1 MRRRYTV
8 VLALFAVALA
18 ALFGLVAYQVARR
31 ALETELDQRLIWI
44 AGGAVEVGLL
54 PGLITQ
60 LEPGDEDDLAFT
72 GTSASL
78 RGLSEFVDAAWVFDA
93 ETLRSYVTS
102 EAWPIGSRLRFLE
115 PYQGEIRD
123 AIENGRGSTTRLFPG
138 GEGPGSEGRSYKYA
152 FAPLVG
158 DTTGAVLAIQ
168 APAEFVQPLA
178 RLRNLLLAGG
188 VLALLLAVGL
198 ANVLSANVVGPL
210 EGLSRAAL
218 RIQRGRLDKKVEL
231 DRVDEVGRL
240 AEAMERMRVGILER
254 DEQLRLMLAQ
264 VAHEIRNPLGGL
276 ELFATAASDAE
287 TPEERERLMRRIREE
302 VNSLNRI
309 INDFLGYARPTPVDL
324 EPTDLRIAVEA
335 AAHLALSNDGTH
347 VEVMLPDEPLT
358 ARADRDQIKRLVLNL
373 MRNAAEVSS
382 RVVVS
387 GEMLRG
393 EVVIRVAD
401 DGPGVPAE
409 MRSRIFE
416 PFMTDKEQG
425 AGLGLAIVR
434 KVADAHGGRVE
445 VGEAKESGLGRG
457 AEFRVYL
464 PGFEDFG
471 TAAYGGAASRGSP
484 S

>member
-1 MRRRYTV
+1 MNMRRRYTV

-18 ALFGLVAYQVARR
+18 ALFGLVAYQVAKG
-31 ALETELDQRLIWI
+31 ALERELDQRLIWI
-44 AGGAVEVGLL
+44 AGGAAQVGLL
-54 PGLITQ
+54 PDLIRQ
-60 LEPGDEDDLAFT
+60 LGPGDEESLGFT
-72 GTSASL
+72 GNRASL
-78 RGLSEFVDAAWVFDA
+78 VGLTEFVDAAWVFDA
-93 ETLRSYVTS
+93 DDLTAYVTS
-102 EAWPIGSRLRFLE
+102 EEPVIGTTLRIFE
-115 PYQGEIRD
+115 PYRAEIRE

-138 GEGPGSEGRSYKYA
+138 TDGRSYKYA
-152 FAPLVG
+152 FAPLVNDPTG
-158 DTTGAVLAIQ
+158 TTVLGIE
-168 APAEFVQPLA
+168 APAEFIQPLA
-178 RLRNLLLAGG
+178 RLRNLLVGGG
-188 VLALLLAVGL
+188 VLALLLAVVL

-218 RIQRGRLDKKVEL
+218 RIQRGRLDRKVEL

-240 AEAMERMRVGILER
+240 ANAMERMRVGIMER

-302 VNSLNRI
+302 VASLNRI
-309 INDFLGYARPTPVDL
+309 INDFLGYARPTPVDM
-324 EPTDLRIAVEA
+324 EPTDVRIAVEA

-347 VEVMLPDEPLT
+347 VEVMLPREQLT

-373 MRNAAEVSS
+373 MRNAAAVSS

-387 GEMLRG
+387 GEVLHG

-401 DGPGVPAE
+401 DGPGVPLE
-409 MRSRIFE
+409 MRDRIFE
-416 PFMTDKEQG
+416 PFTTDKEQG

-445 VGEAKESGLGRG
+445 VGDATESGLGRG

-471 TAAYGGAASRGSP
+471 TMPSADGGSRRSL